1 MINSSI
7 FDNIKIESVK
17 FMEIKE
23 NKEKK
28 KLIILIGVLFAIIIG
43 LLIGL
48 IFIINNSKK
57 LNKTNQSSS
66 TINNE
71 ATTITTTTKP
81 STNSNETIKSP
92 TAEAY
97 FLNLC
102 ASSNCEEYNLTKAK
116 ELISK
121 YRIEND
127 LIYDENTMVAKKAKG
142 TLVECNKVFSENNR
156 EVNCPE
162 NNKVKS
168 IKYEDFILK
177 KKELY
182 GPNATMPKEK
192 FDYENC
198 GIYQYVKETD
208 SFVFSGYKGCGAP
221 SLVSNDILQAYE
233 LNNKLYIYGFE
244 YISDVG
250 DIVQSLSEKIY
261 IFNKINGNFYLEK
274 FERI

>member
-1 MINSSI
+1 M
-7 FDNIKIESVK
+7 
-17 FMEIKE
+17 
-23 NKEKK
+23 
-28 KLIILIGVLFAIIIG
+28 
-43 LLIGL
+43 
-48 IFIINNSKK
+48 
-57 LNKTNQSSS
+57 
-66 TINNE
+66 
-71 ATTITTTTKP
+71 
-81 STNSNETIKSP
+81 
-92 TAEAY
+92 
-97 FLNLC
+97 
-102 ASSNCEEYNLTKAK
+102 
-116 ELISK
+116 ISK

-162 NNKVKS
+162 DNKVKS
-168 IKYEDFILK
+168 IKYEDFISK

-221 SLVSNDILQAYE
+221 SLVSNNILQAYE

-250 DIVQSLSEKIY
+250 DIVPSLSEKIY